1 MMCNQCRLQS
11 HISFLQRWS
20 THMSSSSGVCCYLL
34 PNLGH
39 HFPKAENNYDKK
51 KPHTPIL
58 CLVQLLHEC
67 HSKPPQKRLQE
78 CKEAFCLFCHR
89 VEALLSSFKAQCR
102 ETAWKCESAPSR
114 AVTELYLLFNSYVV
128 FTSRAAWLAAAAHA
142 LRTVK
147 HSQVPVSTTAFWK
160 FTSIVPSFMFHL
172 NYPFTDVWLKQLFEN
187 AVSTTTDRVNSI
199 LLWCAGNQKAFKYSF
214 VTNDNSSNWV

>member
-1 MMCNQCRLQS
+1 MKHPHVFKQWWLLLSAAQPRTSLSKGRKQLRLK
-11 HISFLQRWS
+11 
-20 THMSSSSGVCCYLL
+20 T
-34 PNLGH
+34 
-39 HFPKAENNYDKK
+39 KT
-51 KPHTPIL
+51 PHTNSVPCAAASWVSQQASTEKAARVWRSIL
-58 CLVQLLHEC
+58 SFPSQNWGLVVIQFQSTMQGNGLEMWIC
-67 HSKPPQKRLQE
+67 
-78 CKEAFCLFCHR
+78 
-89 VEALLSSFKAQCR
+89 
-102 ETAWKCESAPSR
+102 PSR

-128 FTSRAAWLAAAAHA
+128 FTSKAAWLAAAAHA

-199 LLWCAGNQKAFKYSF
+199 LLWCAGNQKAFK
-214 VTNDNSSNWV
+214 